1 MTGQD
6 LTGFGGSKIRKTLL
20 LQAEKEYGMC
30 YSIAG
35 ACSDEKERKSGLQIL
50 CFCCWMGAVH
60 QQAPAA
66 SLLSQSTSRNVLWNL
81 PLLKNTCLCG
91 LLI

>member
-20 LQAEKEYGMC
+20 LQAEKDYGMC

-35 ACSDEKERKSGLQIL
+35 VCSDKKE
-50 CFCCWMGAVH
+50 
-60 QQAPAA
+60 
-66 SLLSQSTSRNVLWNL
+66 
-81 PLLKNTCLCG
+81 
-91 LLI
+91 

>member
-20 LQAEKEYGMC
+20 LQAEKAYGMC

-35 ACSDEKERKSGLQIL
+35 ACSDGKRKKKWPANLVLLLLDGG
-50 CFCCWMGAVH
+50 C
-60 QQAPAA
+60 APA
-66 SLLSQSTSRNVLWNL
+66 STCCL
-81 PLLKNTCLCG
+81 PAFTVNQQKCALELAPSKITCLCG